1 MKLSINLKLT
11 IFFMMIVCTSFII
24 ADSIGREIN
33 SLYCQI
39 PNYTFTKN
47 ITKPGHNSFTASQIK
62 TYLTRSGFKDIK
74 RLRLDDKG
82 IWRALVEF
90 KKCHFFISID
100 YSGTINIKNESK
112 KYDLF

>member
-1 MKLSINLKLT
+1 MVCNAASASFLNRIG
-11 IFFMMIVCTSFII
+11 IF
-24 ADSIGREIN
+24 
-33 SLYCQI
+33 LYCQI
-39 PNYTFTKN
+39 LDYTFTKN

-82 IWRALVEF
+82 IWCALVEF

-100 YSGTINIKNESK
+100 YSGTINIKNESDVK
-112 KYDLF
+112 A